1 MTVRRPWDQDTT
13 VSSSLHSLEPCARIA
28 RNEGC
33 GVERCGLCEARTVS
47 ICDAIAES
55 ELTELARATTVVEL
69 APGEVFRHE
78 GDPPDYLFNITSGA
92 VKLFKLLPDGRRQIV
107 GFLSVGDFVGFGRA
121 DAAAASA
128 EAITPLR
135 LCRFERSRFRAL
147 LDAYPALERRLLAV
161 ASDEIAAA
169 QDHMMLLGRLSAE
182 ERVGRFLLARAT
194 SSRRM
199 GNSDNEFELPMSR
212 GDIADYLGLTTETV
226 SRVFTR
232 LRQRGLIEY
241 GAAKHV
247 VLRKPQALAALAE
260 GS

>member
-1 MTVRRPWDQDTT
+1 

-107 GFLSVGDFVGFGRA
+107 GFLSVGDDFVGFGRA

-128 EAITPLR
+128 EAITPVR
-135 LCRFERSRFRAL
+135 LCRFERGRFRAL

-232 LRQRGLIEY
+232 LRKRGLIEY

>member
-1 MTVRRPWDQDTT
+1 
-13 VSSSLHSLEPCARIA
+13 VSSWLPAPEPCARVA

-33 GVERCGLCEARTVS
+33 GLERCGLCEARTLS

-55 ELTELARATTVVEL
+55 ALAELARATTVLEF
-69 APGEVFRHE
+69 APGQVFRHE

-121 DAAAASA
+121 DAAPASA
-128 EAITPLR
+128 EAITPVR
-135 LCRFERSRFRAL
+135 LCRFERSRFRTL
-147 LDAYPALERRLLAV
+147 LDAHPELERRLLAV

-169 QDHMMLLGRLSAE
+169 QEHMLLLGRLTAE
-182 ERVGRFLLARAT
+182 ERVGRFLLARAA
-194 SSRRM
+194 SSQRR
-199 GNSDNEFELPMSR
+199 GGSNQGFELPMTR
-212 GDIADYLGLTTETV
+212 GDIADFLGLTTETV

-232 LRQRGLIEY
+232 LRQKGLITY
-241 GAAKHV
+241 DAAKHV
-247 VLRKPQALAALAE
+247 VLRDRPALAALAE

>member
-1 MTVRRPWDQDTT
+1 MTVRRPWNQDTT

-128 EAITPLR
+128 EATCAPLSVR
-135 LCRFERSRFRAL
+135 TRPVSC
-147 LDAYPALERRLLAV
+147 PA
-161 ASDEIAAA
+161 
-169 QDHMMLLGRLSAE
+169 GR
-182 ERVGRFLLARAT
+182 VPG
-194 SSRRM
+194 
-199 GNSDNEFELPMSR
+199 P
-212 GDIADYLGLTTETV
+212 
-226 SRVFTR
+226 
-232 LRQRGLIEY
+232 
-241 GAAKHV
+241 
-247 VLRKPQALAALAE
+247 
-260 GS
+260 

>member
-1 MTVRRPWDQDTT
+1 MTVRRPWNQDTT
-13 VSSSLHSLEPCARIA
+13 VSSSLHLLEPCARIA

-55 ELTELARATTVVEL
+55 ELTELARATTVVEF

-128 EAITPLR
+128 RPSHLCAFVGSNAAGFVPCWTRTRPLSAVSSPLR
-135 LCRFERSRFRAL
+135 PTRSR
-147 LDAYPALERRLLAV
+147 P
-161 ASDEIAAA
+161 
-169 QDHMMLLGRLSAE
+169 
-182 ERVGRFLLARAT
+182 
-194 SSRRM
+194 
-199 GNSDNEFELPMSR
+199 
-212 GDIADYLGLTTETV
+212 
-226 SRVFTR
+226 
-232 LRQRGLIEY
+232 LRIT
-241 GAAKHV
+241 
-247 VLRKPQALAALAE
+247 
-260 GS
+260 